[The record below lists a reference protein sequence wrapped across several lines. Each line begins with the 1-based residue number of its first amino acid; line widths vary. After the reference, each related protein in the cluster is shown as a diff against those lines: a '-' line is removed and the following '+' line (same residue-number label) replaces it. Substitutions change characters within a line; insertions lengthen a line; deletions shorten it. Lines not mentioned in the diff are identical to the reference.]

1 MREGRGRRDAERRAR
16 ERERAGGRGHPEGS
30 PPESMSAS
38 RPSACA
44 TGRSST
50 TAPGRRRVST
60 QARRVTGRAGRPRRR
75 AGTTLAGGGHRGSA
89 RASFASGGGTPRHD
103 HLLQESVT
111 QRHPR
116 VSVRERRGGQ
126 CGGSRRIQRTCAA
139 RTAAV
144 EVEPLERASRHQGLV
159 ALWER
164 RRRRRGRQR
173 RARGGAK
180 RRSHRPGTTA
190 GVEALARGGRRRRRR
205 CERRGRHEVVVLDGR
220 ASRCASRRRQ
230 RPTVGPRVEVE
241 RGERDVRRRRQWAAP
256 GDATGAGRRLRRVV
270 GVGEHGGR
278 CGRMA

>member
-60 QARRVTGRAGRPRRR
+60 RARRVTGRAGRPRRR

-116 VSVRERRGGQ
+116 VSVRERRGGE

-159 ALWER
+159 ALWE